1 MDISGH
7 QLLGA
12 WSNKENVLT
21 QMYWVTAIY
30 GLFQGFF
37 PLKCLI
43 QITVRHSREVG
54 LEGNVALEGMSLQSM
69 EAPTPGT
76 GQQESPQWRK
86 GVRRK
91 SSQEK
96 PVCTDHSPV
105 SGGTGEGRRNQGRSW
120 TGQVRQTCSYL
131 SLLPTAW
138 RNNWVSILIGNK
150 LIFLK
155 STLPCPQQLVISPS
169 LSQPRIFLNTFLLC
183 KGWVAE
189 RELGNQARETH
200 HNQPS
205 LPRNTSG
212 LSNYVILHYLCMSQ
226 SCSIFFKSY
235 WRNTGSV

>member
-1 MDISGH
+1 MLNTNYCQAQQRGGTRGERGFGRYVPAEHGGSHTRDRTAGEPSV
-7 QLLGA
+7 
-12 WSNKENVLT
+12 KEGCEEEE
-21 QMYWVTAIY
+21 Q
-30 GLFQGFF
+30 
-37 PLKCLI
+37 P
-43 QITVRHSREVG
+43 RETCV
-54 LEGNVALEGMSLQSM
+54 
-69 EAPTPGT
+69 
-76 GQQESPQWRK
+76 
-86 GVRRK
+86 
-91 SSQEK
+91 
-96 PVCTDHSPV
+96 TDHSPV